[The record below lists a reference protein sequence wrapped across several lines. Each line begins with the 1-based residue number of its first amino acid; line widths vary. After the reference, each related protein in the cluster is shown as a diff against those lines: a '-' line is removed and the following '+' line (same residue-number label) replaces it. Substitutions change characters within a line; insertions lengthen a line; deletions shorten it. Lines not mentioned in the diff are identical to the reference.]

1 MDSHLVIMDSLYF
14 IYERIFWIL
23 SALAALVLIVLYL
36 VNARKRWLSILS
48 TALDYQRY
56 HLNMILV
63 ENSIDDKTRDF
74 ARAMLWAI
82 NKQFVLDR
90 KKGWGLCII
99 WKSIMGEKTSIQILG
114 EIVLRIAKNQMG
126 ADARIMRLLSTLIS
140 TFYRY
145 FLIRSAL
152 SLFFLIFMDLS
163 LLFSFLRTADNGA
176 SLMYR
181 DIVSGR

>member
-1 MDSHLVIMDSLYF
+1 MDLSYF
-14 IYERIFWIL
+14 IYERIFGI
-23 SALAALVLIVLYL
+23 SAFLAALVLVVLYFR
-36 VNARKRWLSILS
+36 NARKRWLFILS
-48 TALDYQRY
+48 AALDYQRY

-163 LLFSFLRTADNGA
+163 LLLSFLRATDNGTL
-176 SLMYR
+176 LMYR
-181 DIVSGR
+181 DIASSR